1 MESYMGTEFG
11 TGMGWGMG
19 WGMGGIGMLLVT
31 AVFVLAIVA
40 LLKYIRN

>member
-1 MESYMGTEFG
+1 MNDFINTGMG

-19 WGMGGIGMLLVT
+19 SIGMLLVT
-31 AVFVLAIVA
+31 AVFVLAVIA